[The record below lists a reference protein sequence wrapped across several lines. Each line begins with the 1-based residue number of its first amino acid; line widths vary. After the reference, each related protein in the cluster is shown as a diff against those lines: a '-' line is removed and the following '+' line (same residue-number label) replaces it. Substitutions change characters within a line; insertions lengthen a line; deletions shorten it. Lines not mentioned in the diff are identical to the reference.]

1 MDWSLVKQMH
11 FRSGG
16 RDELDEEFSDANVIH
31 LK

>member
-1 MDWSLVKQMH
+1 MDWALAKQMH

-16 RDELDEEFSDANVIH
+16 RDELDGEFSGGDVIQ